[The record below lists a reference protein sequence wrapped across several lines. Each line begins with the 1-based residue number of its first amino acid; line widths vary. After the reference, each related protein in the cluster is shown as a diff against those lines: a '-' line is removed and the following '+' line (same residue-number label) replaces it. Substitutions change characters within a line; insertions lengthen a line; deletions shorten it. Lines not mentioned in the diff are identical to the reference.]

1 MTVNSFNLLDEKWIK
16 VVDHGLVSLTD
27 IFQNRDYENLGG
39 DVLEKLSVFKFLL
52 AVSQAAYTPNDFN
65 DWNNYSTEALSNTV
79 LEYLRK
85 NHDLFYL
92 YGDKPFLQFPQIES
106 LGKKELKSYST
117 ILSYEASGN
126 TTVRTQIEAKHI
138 PSTDEI
144 ARLLLIQM
152 NFAFGGKQVDNG
164 IVLSKSYKGKSKSG
178 KVGTG
183 LSYFGYLHSYFSGKY
198 LMDTIRIN
206 LLSYQDIASTNMFS
220 SGVGIAPWEKM
231 PTGED
236 DDIANE
242 YKNSLMGRLISL
254 GRFCLLK
261 NNGLYLT
268 EGISYA
274 DHTSAQCDPAITV
287 IKKKNKINAIWT
299 NPEKKS
305 WREIISLLS
314 FVSNNSDNS
323 SICYQLKLCDEKV
336 RTYRT
341 PVGLWTLGIKVSSN
355 SGEFKVSGRDDSV
368 ESRIEFENINEI
380 LNEIWFTRYSREISA
395 LEKTAINLLK
405 SVEGYFSRSNDEE
418 KNVDSE
424 SKKKKKEKNS
434 GKRTEKNDIAKKCL
448 FRFWD
453 NCEPL
458 AKELQEAC
466 IDCSE
471 ETGNDRIKNIRKKF
485 ANLAKQCYDEFCP
498 CLTSRQIQNWAENRI
513 HTAKYERME
522 D

>member
-92 YGDKPFLQFPQIES
+92 YGDKPFLQFPQIEF

-152 NFAFGGKQVDNG
+152 NFAFGGKQVDNS

-183 LSYFGYLHSYFSGKY
+183 LSYFGYLHSYFSSKY
-198 LMDTIRIN
+198 LLDTIRMN
-206 LLSYQDIASTNMFS
+206 LLSSQDIASTNMFS

-261 NNGLYLT
+261 PDGLYLT
-268 EGISYA
+268 EGLSLL
-274 DHTSAQCDPAITV
+274 DHTGGQNDPAVTVRTKGDNITAV
-287 IKKKNKINAIWT
+287 WT
-299 NPEKKS
+299 DTEKRS
-305 WREIISLLS
+305 WREITSLLS

-323 SICYQLKLCDEKV
+323 STCYQLKLCGNKV
-336 RTYRT
+336 VTYGT
-341 PVGLWTLGIKVSSN
+341 PVGLWTLGIKVTKTSV
-355 SGEFKVSGRDDSV
+355 EFRVAGRDDSV
-368 ESRIEFENINEI
+368 ESRIEFENITEI
-380 LNEIWFTRYSREISA
+380 LNENWFTRYSREISA
-395 LEKTAINLLK
+395 LEKTAFKLTK
-405 SVEGYFSRSNDEE
+405 SVEGYYSRSNDEE
-418 KNVDSE
+418 KNIGLE
-424 SKKKKKEKNS
+424 SKKGKKAKDS
-434 GKRTEKNDIAKKCL
+434 GKRKEKKDIAKKCL

-453 NCEPL
+453 NCETL
-458 AKELQEAC
+458 AKELQKAC
-466 IDCSE
+466 LDDE
-471 ETGNDRIKNIRKKF
+471 FGNEWIRIIRKKF
-485 ANLAKQCYDEFCP
+485 AALAKQCYDEFCP
-498 CLTSRQIQNWAENRI
+498 ALTARQIQRWAENRI